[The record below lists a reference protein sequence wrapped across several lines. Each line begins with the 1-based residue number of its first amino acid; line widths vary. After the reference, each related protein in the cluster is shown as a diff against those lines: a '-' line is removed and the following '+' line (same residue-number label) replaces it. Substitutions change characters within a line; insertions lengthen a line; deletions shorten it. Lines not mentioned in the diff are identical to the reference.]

1 MRIKKSLLGV
11 AVATWCLL
19 TTLTGMNANA
29 LTSEEI
35 AQKMDNLYYFDIN
48 EERESANPD
57 TAIPVAGYTDKEVEM
72 VCSIVMRE
80 TGYGDVLSKQLVT
93 NVIRNRVLSS
103 KFPNDVESVLT
114 AQDQFPTIVNWY
126 TNEWPVTSATRIAV
140 CYTLMSQQD
149 VSNGALYFYATY
161 LSDSS
166 VTSWFE
172 QNLTFCCEHYGQ
184 RYFK

>member
-1 MRIKKSLLGV
+1 MEIKRYLIGGLVALVGLVCGTTGV
-11 AVATWCLL
+11 
-19 TTLTGMNANA
+19 NAHA
-29 LTSEEI
+29 ITSEEI
-35 AQKMDNLYYFDIN
+35 AQKMDSLYYFDID
-48 EERESANPD
+48 EERELANPD
-57 TAIPVAGYTDKEVEM
+57 TKIPVAGYTDKEVEM
-72 VCSIVMRE
+72 TCSIVMRE

-93 NVIRNRVLSS
+93 NVIRNRVRSS
-103 KFPNDVESVLT
+103 KFPNDIESVLT
-114 AQDQFPTIVNWY
+114 AEDQFPTIVNWY
-126 TNEWPVTSATRIAV
+126 TNEWPVTNATRIAV

-161 LSDSS
+161 LSDYS